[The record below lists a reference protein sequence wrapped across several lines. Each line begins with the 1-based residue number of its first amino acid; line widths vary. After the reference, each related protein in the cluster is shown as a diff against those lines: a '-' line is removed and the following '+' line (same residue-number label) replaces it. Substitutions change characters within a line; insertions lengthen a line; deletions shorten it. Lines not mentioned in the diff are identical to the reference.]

1 METLIIGKPKIEKL
15 DNRARLCSKISE
27 NGKPSYTLWFDVDA
41 KYADYL
47 TESADAFVVA
57 LLPYAMNNSLNI
69 SAEAK
74 MSKQLCFQL
83 NEIFIPVLTKNSK
96 LFNKISISA
105 KELTQEN
112 YCCKNASATGFSRGV
127 DSFDTI
133 CSLSENSMEKLSHLT
148 FFNVGSHRSTAN
160 YTPEQSAELY
170 ENRLEIAKKS
180 AKSLICR

>member
-47 TESADAFVVA
+47 TESADAFAVA

-74 MSKQLCFQL
+74 MS
-83 NEIFIPVLTKNSK
+83 
-96 LFNKISISA
+96 
-105 KELTQEN
+105 
-112 YCCKNASATGFSRGV
+112 
-127 DSFDTI
+127 
-133 CSLSENSMEKLSHLT
+133 
-148 FFNVGSHRSTAN
+148 
-160 YTPEQSAELY
+160 EQF
-170 ENRLEIAKKS
+170 
-180 AKSLICR
+180 CMFC

>member
-1 METLIIGKPKIEKL
+1 MKNLIIVPDSVQNQRK
-15 DNRARLCSKISE
+15 R
-27 NGKPSYTLWFDVDA
+27 KPSYTLWFDVDA

-83 NEIFIPVLTKNSK
+83 NEIFHSRSLQKIQNYSTKFRYLQKSLHRK
-96 LFNKISISA
+96 TTAA
-105 KELTQEN
+105 KMR
-112 YCCKNASATGFSRGV
+112 SATGFSRGV

-133 CSLSENSMEKLSHLT
+133 CSLSENRTEKLSHLT

-170 ENRLEIAKKS
+170 ENRLEIAKNPQ
-180 AKSLICR
+180 KSLICR

>member
-127 DSFDTI
+127 DSFDT
-133 CSLSENSMEKLSHLT
+133 M
-148 FFNVGSHRSTAN
+148 
-160 YTPEQSAELY
+160 QSFRKQHGKAESSYLFQC
-170 ENRLEIAKKS
+170 RLPQEYG
-180 AKSLICR
+180 

>member
-83 NEIFIPVLTKNSK
+83 NEIFIPVLTKIQNYSTK
-96 LFNKISISA
+96 FRYLQKSLHRKITAA
-105 KELTQEN
+105 KMRRQQDFREVWIHLTQFAVFP
-112 YCCKNASATGFSRGV
+112 KT
-127 DSFDTI
+127 
-133 CSLSENSMEKLSHLT
+133 
-148 FFNVGSHRSTAN
+148 
-160 YTPEQSAELY
+160 EQ
-170 ENRLEIAKKS
+170 KS
-180 AKSLICR
+180 

>member
-83 NEIFIPVLTKNSK
+83 NEIFIPVLTKKFKIIQQNFDICKRAYTGK
-96 LFNKISISA
+96 LLLQKCVGNRIF
-105 KELTQEN
+105 ER
-112 YCCKNASATGFSRGV
+112 CGF
-127 DSFDTI
+127 I
-133 CSLSENSMEKLSHLT
+133 
-148 FFNVGSHRSTAN
+148 
-160 YTPEQSAELY
+160 
-170 ENRLEIAKKS
+170 
-180 AKSLICR
+180 

>member
-74 MSKQLCFQL
+74 IRSNCVFSLMKFSFPFLQKIQ
-83 NEIFIPVLTKNSK
+83 NYSTKFRYLQKSLHRK
-96 LFNKISISA
+96 TTAA
-105 KELTQEN
+105 KMHRQQDFREVWIHLTQFAVFP
-112 YCCKNASATGFSRGV
+112 K
-127 DSFDTI
+127 
-133 CSLSENSMEKLSHLT
+133 
-148 FFNVGSHRSTAN
+148 TAW
-160 YTPEQSAELY
+160 
-170 ENRLEIAKKS
+170 KS
-180 AKSLICR
+180 

>member
-1 METLIIGKPKIEKL
+1 
-15 DNRARLCSKISE
+15 
-27 NGKPSYTLWFDVDA
+27 
-41 KYADYL
+41 
-47 TESADAFVVA
+47 
-57 LLPYAMNNSLNI
+57 
-69 SAEAK
+69 

-133 CSLSENSMEKLSHLT
+133 CSLSENRTEKLSHLT
-148 FFNVGSHRSTAN
+148 FSM
-160 YTPEQSAELY
+160 SAPTEV
-170 ENRLEIAKKS
+170 RLITHPNNLPSCTKIVLKLQKIRKIFDMPLIDINSNLGEHLTLPYVKVHHYCSFS
-180 AKSLICR
+180 AVLCMQKFSKTTIMRRDTR

>member
-112 YCCKNASATGFSRGV
+112 YCRKNASATGFSRGV

-133 CSLSENSMEKLSHLT
+133 CSLSENRTEKLSHLT
-148 FFNVGSHRSTAN
+148 FSM
-160 YTPEQSAELY
+160 SAPTGV
-170 ENRLEIAKKS
+170 RLITHPNNLPSCTKIVLKLQKNPQ
-180 AKSLICR
+180 KSLICR

>member
-83 NEIFIPVLTKNSK
+83 NEIFIPFLQKIQNYSTKFRYLQKSLHRK
-96 LFNKISISA
+96 TTAA
-105 KELTQEN
+105 KMHRQQDFREVWIHLTQFAVFP
-112 YCCKNASATGFSRGV
+112 K
-127 DSFDTI
+127 
-133 CSLSENSMEKLSHLT
+133 
-148 FFNVGSHRSTAN
+148 TAW
-160 YTPEQSAELY
+160 
-170 ENRLEIAKKS
+170 KS
-180 AKSLICR
+180 

>member
-96 LFNKISISA
+96 YSTKFRYLQKSLHRKTTAA
-105 KELTQEN
+105 KMHRQQDFREVWIHLTQFAVFP
-112 YCCKNASATGFSRGV
+112 K
-127 DSFDTI
+127 
-133 CSLSENSMEKLSHLT
+133 
-148 FFNVGSHRSTAN
+148 TAW
-160 YTPEQSAELY
+160 
-170 ENRLEIAKKS
+170 KS
-180 AKSLICR
+180 

>member
-112 YCCKNASATGFSRGV
+112 YCC
-127 DSFDTI
+127 
-133 CSLSENSMEKLSHLT
+133 
-148 FFNVGSHRSTAN
+148 
-160 YTPEQSAELY
+160 
-170 ENRLEIAKKS
+170 
-180 AKSLICR
+180 

>member
-69 SAEAK
+69 LAEAK
-74 MSKQLCFQL
+74 MSKQLCL
-83 NEIFIPVLTKNSK
+83 
-96 LFNKISISA
+96 
-105 KELTQEN
+105 
-112 YCCKNASATGFSRGV
+112 
-127 DSFDTI
+127 
-133 CSLSENSMEKLSHLT
+133 
-148 FFNVGSHRSTAN
+148 
-160 YTPEQSAELY
+160 
-170 ENRLEIAKKS
+170 
-180 AKSLICR
+180 SLIHI